1 LTGVVVF
8 YRRVQ
13 REGDQMGSLIDELR
27 RREAAAR
34 ADAGR
39 LRARIEELA
48 EELSGAEERASRL
61 AITLVEVTRV
71 LEEPA
76 TAEPPPAAPG
86 EPRPASLA
94 GAVTVPPW
102 QEGADASALP
112 QSYQDLL
119 EVAADTGRPLR
130 AREFAAAAGLPTDK
144 AKVEGLRSKLRLL
157 AERGW
162 LAPAPGGLY
171 ELNGHG
177 GKTSL
182 PGQ

>member
-1 LTGVVVF
+1 
-8 YRRVQ
+8 
-13 REGDQMGSLIDELR
+13 MGSLIDELR

-34 ADAGR
+34 AEADR
-39 LRARIEELA
+39 LRARIGELA
-48 EELSGAEERASRL
+48 GELARAEERASRL
-61 AITLVEVTRV
+61 AITLAEVTLV

-76 TAEPPPAAPG
+76 SAEPPAVRE
-86 EPRPASLA
+86 EPRPASPI

-102 QEGADASALP
+102 QEGADALALP

-119 EVAADTGRPLR
+119 EVAADAGRPLR

-157 AERGW
+157 AGRGW

-171 ELNGHG
+171 ALPGHG
-177 GKTSL
+177 GKSAST
-182 PGQ
+182 GQ

>member
-1 LTGVVVF
+1 
-8 YRRVQ
+8 
-13 REGDQMGSLIDELR
+13 M
-27 RREAAAR
+27 
-34 ADAGR
+34 
-39 LRARIEELA
+39 EELA
-48 EELSGAEERASRL
+48 EELAVAEERATRL

-76 TAEPPPAAPG
+76 TAEPDDSSAG
-86 EPRPASLA
+86 EPGPASPV

-102 QEGADASALP
+102 QEGASASALP
-112 QSYQDLL
+112 QAYQDLL
-119 EVAADTGRPLR
+119 EVAADAGRPLR
-130 AREFAAAAGLPTDK
+130 AREFAAAAGLPTGK

-157 AERGW
+157 TERGW

-177 GKTSL
+177 GKTTL